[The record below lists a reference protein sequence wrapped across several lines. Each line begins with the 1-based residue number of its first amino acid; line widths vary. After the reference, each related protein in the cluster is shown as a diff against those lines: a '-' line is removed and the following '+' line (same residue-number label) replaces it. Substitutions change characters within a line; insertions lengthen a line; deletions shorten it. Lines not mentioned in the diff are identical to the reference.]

1 VEAEGKQHHR
11 MGSDAKLRRKRMFFQ
26 FFDFK
31 NKNKVSLIFGLA
43 AAVCAVIALIL
54 YVTTGVTNF
63 TANKLDGW
71 VIGWLL
77 VGVILSLISAV
88 FDFKLLK
95 YFTFISL
102 LVAFLQFIL
111 FEIDYIANIF
121 TSIDPTAITLPFV
134 ATMVFCI
141 VNVIS
146 SLISA
151 IACSDKI
158 EALAAKEGK

>member
-1 VEAEGKQHHR
+1 
-11 MGSDAKLRRKRMFFQ
+11 MFFQ

-43 AAVCAVIALIL
+43 AAICAGITLIL

-63 TANKLDGW
+63 TANKLDSW
-71 VIGWLL
+71 VIRWLV
-77 VGVILSLISAV
+77 VGISLIASV

-95 YFTFISL
+95 YLTFISL
-102 LVAFLQFIL
+102 LVSLLQFIL

-121 TSIDPTAITLPFV
+121 TSIDPTEITLPFV
-134 ATMVFCI
+134 ATLLFCI
-141 VNVIS
+141 LNVIS

-158 EALAAKEGK
+158 ETLASKEGK